1 MAINANLSTR
11 RVFSNL
17 AYIRVTPWDSEDAG
31 PNVANIYDITEVV
44 ADSTS
49 IEQADND
56 SNVIEHEFS
65 SNPLFEN
72 ITLGDKTFTCESIDL
87 QDGVL
92 KGLFGWQ
99 ALGNAGADGV
109 AAPNEYKHLY
119 ATIELGFTN
128 SEDEIVLP
136 KVLLNS
142 KAVIA
147 SMKTDAS
154 KATIS
159 GTCYN
164 AYIGS
169 VKTDMA
175 ILKGKKTTTESAI
188 TTILNTI
195 MNEKPAQGS

>member
-1 MAINANLSTR
+1 M
-11 RVFSNL
+11 
-17 AYIRVTPWDSEDAG
+17 
-31 PNVANIYDITEVV
+31 
-44 ADSTS
+44 TS
-49 IEQADND
+49 
-56 SNVIEHEFS
+56 
-65 SNPLFEN
+65 
-72 ITLGDKTFTCESIDL
+72 
-87 QDGVL
+87 DG
-92 KGLFGWQ
+92 
-99 ALGNAGADGV
+99 GV

-128 SEDEIVLP
+128 SADEIVLP

-188 TTILNTI
+188 TAILGTIK
-195 MNEKPAQGS
+195 NEKTE

>member
-17 AYIRVTPWDSEDAG
+17 AYIRVTPWDSESAG

-99 ALGNAGADGV
+99 ELTSNGGV

-128 SEDEIVLP
+128 SDDEIVLP

-164 AYIGS
+164 AYIDS

-188 TTILNTI
+188 TTILNRI
-195 MNEKPAQGS
+195 KNEKPE

>member
-17 AYIRVTPWDSEDAG
+17 AYIRVTPWDSESAG

-99 ALGNAGADGV
+99 ELASD
-109 AAPNEYKHLY
+109 EYKHLY

-164 AYIGS
+164 AYIDS

-175 ILKGKKTTTESAI
+175 ILKGKKTITETEI
-188 TTILNTI
+188 TAILNRI
-195 MNEKPAQGS
+195 KNEKPE